1 MAHYS
6 YGYVE
11 SKIEH
16 MRRTGLIT
24 KKDGGYGRNG
34 GACPDWLVTEQKEE
48 DKRQAERVVRRM
60 VTSNIPN
67 VAD

>member
-1 MAHYS
+1 MTYYS
-6 YGYVE
+6 YGFVL
-11 SKIEH
+11 SKIEY

-48 DKRQAERVVRRM
+48 AKRQANRVVRRM
-60 VTSNIPN
+60 VTSNIPHI
-67 VAD
+67 AG